1 MTEKDRTICKVLSFL
16 LQYPEAESLE
26 FLEDLR
32 VAAQAITDSA
42 RRQPVTHFLAHLQGS
57 PLSRLQEAYT
67 ATFDLSPAT
76 SLNLT
81 YHRWGESKERGSAL
95 ARLVDLYAQAGYEIT
110 GGELPDYLP
119 LVLEFLS
126 VCPGESSRKIMAEYL
141 LPVST
146 LASRLGESGS
156 PYAGIV
162 QHAAHLFAQGEIT
175 LTGG

>member
-1 MTEKDRTICKVLSFL
+1 MREEARTICKVLSFL

-26 FLEDLR
+26 FLEDLHI
-32 VAAQAITDSA
+32 AAQAIPDNA
-42 RRQPVTHFLAHLQGS
+42 RRQPVTDFLAHLQGS
-57 PLSRLQEAYT
+57 PLIRLQEDYT
-67 ATFDLSPAT
+67 ATFDLSPPT

-81 YHRWGESKERGSAL
+81 YHRWGEGKERGSAL
-95 ARLVDLYAQAGYEIT
+95 ARLVDLYARAGYEI
-110 GGELPDYLP
+110 GDGELPDYLP

-126 VCPGESSRKIMAEYL
+126 VCSPESARKIMAEYL
-141 LPVST
+141 VPVST

-162 QHAAHLFAQGEIT
+162 QHAAHLFAQGATT

>member
-1 MTEKDRTICKVLSFL
+1 MTEEDRTICKVLSLL

-26 FLEDLR
+26 FLEDLH

-42 RRQPVTHFLAHLQGS
+42 RRQPVTDFLAHLRGS
-57 PLSRLQEAYT
+57 PLIRLQEDYT
-67 ATFDLSPAT
+67 ATFDLSPPT

-81 YHRWGESKERGSAL
+81 YHRWGEGKERGSAL
-95 ARLVDLYAQAGYEIT
+95 AHLVDLYAQAGYEIAN
-110 GGELPDYLP
+110 GEIPDYLP

-126 VCPGESSRKIMAEYL
+126 ICPAESARNIMAEYRV
-141 LPVST
+141 PVST
-146 LASRLGESGS
+146 LASRLSESGS

-162 QHAAHLFAQGEIT
+162 QHAAHLFTHGETT